1 MEEGINE
8 QNEIL
13 HHGTTLFKKLLWD
26 VPSFSL
32 KAFHILKKTAYGT
45 MTPSKAWSRP
55 SPFEQ
60 QTNYLLCEPCLH
72 AGSL

>member
-1 MEEGINE
+1 MKSSSVVLLYSKNCY
-8 QNEIL
+8 
-13 HHGTTLFKKLLWD
+13 GTFLD
-26 VPSFSL
+26 ASFSP

-60 QTNYLLCEPCLH
+60 QFNYLLCEPCLH

>member
-1 MEEGINE
+1 MKSSSVVLLYSKNCY
-8 QNEIL
+8 
-13 HHGTTLFKKLLWD
+13 GTFLD
-26 VPSFSL
+26 ASFSL

-45 MTPSKAWSRP
+45 MTTSKAWSRP

>member
-1 MEEGINE
+1 MKSSSVVLLYSKNCY
-8 QNEIL
+8 
-13 HHGTTLFKKLLWD
+13 GTFLD
-26 VPSFSL
+26 ASFSL

>member
-1 MEEGINE
+1 MKSSSVVLLYSTNCY
-8 QNEIL
+8 
-13 HHGTTLFKKLLWD
+13 GTFLD
-26 VPSFSL
+26 ASFSL

-72 AGSL
+72 AWSL